1 MNYPIADAQ
10 HNCSTAGGNRHWE
23 GRMAKI
29 MYTRL
34 GSRIRRNEQTGS
46 YSLGGSFTTLPR
58 INAPISFVLLVFWRD
73 TDETFQQSFAIVDGQ
88 GNLLDRI
95 PTTECVLKVGQINT
109 STAFF
114 HTAFSPSEQYSVQ
127 VYQNGVCTDNIPLAI
142 AAPGKPGDTH
152 PTSFAYLGNSAA
164 S

>member
-10 HNCSTAGGNRHWE
+10 HDRSTAGGNRHLE
-23 GRMAKI
+23 GRMAKV
-29 MYTRL
+29 MYARL
-34 GSRIRRNEQTGS
+34 GSRIRRNEQTGL
-46 YSLGGSFTTLPR
+46 YSLAGGFTALPR

-73 TDETFQQSFAIVDGQ
+73 TNETFQQSFAIVDGQ
-88 GNLLDRI
+88 GNLLDRT

-114 HTAFSPSEQYSVQ
+114 HAAFSPSGQYSVQ
-127 VYQNGVCTDNIPLAI
+127 VYQNGVCTENIPLAV
-142 AAPGKPGDTH
+142 AAPEKTGDNH

-164 S
+164 G